1 MNFTNQQAIVKIKTQ
16 KCVRIQY
23 KFASAGC
30 HSRKLLGVELLRN
43 IRRVKICMHT
53 VFGTSHKVQNM
64 LHLIRYRTRY
74 IP

>member
-30 HSRKLLGVELLRN
+30 HSRIVRCGAFAKY
-43 IRRVKICMHT
+43 
-53 VFGTSHKVQNM
+53 TSCEN
-64 LHLIRYRTRY
+64 LYAYGIRY